1 MRKISRRGAH
11 SPDNAEFGHF
21 TLLVCTEDGKEMY
34 LLFSDVAV
42 AVAVVVFLIKLPT
55 CSIER
60 VTVLALTM
68 IFCSSERVFSDY
80 SRI

>member
-1 MRKISRRGAH
+1 
-11 SPDNAEFGHF
+11 
-21 TLLVCTEDGKEMY
+21 MY

>member
-1 MRKISRRGAH
+1 
-11 SPDNAEFGHF
+11 
-21 TLLVCTEDGKEMY
+21 MY
-34 LLFSDVAV
+34 LLFSDVAVAVAV

-55 CSIER
+55 YSIER